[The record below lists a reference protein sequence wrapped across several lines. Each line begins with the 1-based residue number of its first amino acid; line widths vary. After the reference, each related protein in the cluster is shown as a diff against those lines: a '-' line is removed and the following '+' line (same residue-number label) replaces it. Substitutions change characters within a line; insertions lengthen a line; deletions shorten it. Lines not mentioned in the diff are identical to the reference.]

1 MTARARS
8 PLQLTQES
16 VAVISTM
23 PDALEIAGV
32 AENDNEM
39 VAQVQPI
46 VRDLSYPKYDFE
58 IFEDENDA
66 ESGED
71 EMEDFGIIDELGR
84 LNTAENNN
92 PAVDENSNAG
102 AGFTIYNDEDE

>member
-1 MTARARS
+1 MS
-8 PLQLTQES
+8 
-16 VAVISTM
+16 
-23 PDALEIAGV
+23 D
-32 AENDNEM
+32 
-39 VAQVQPI
+39 
-46 VRDLSYPKYDFE
+46 PKYDFE